1 MISIPTAQE
10 AVIIAMQ
17 HRLKQ
22 SEGLHPAQHSGLQQ
36 KSIQT
41 LLQHALNT
49 VPYYQNHPDIIAM
62 KGDIQWDKFP
72 ILTRAE
78 LQKNEQKLLSNAPP
92 ASHGKHYDFR
102 SSGSTGRPVH
112 TKSTE
117 FAQVFWQA
125 LTFRDH
131 IWADR
136 NLNGSLAAIKFL
148 PADRA
153 RFPGTRSNRWGISPA
168 AFGFH
173 SPSILLN
180 SSEPIEV
187 QYRWLC
193 EQQPNYLV
201 TYPSILQ
208 ELAKIQL
215 RDKKLDS
222 LHNVCCIGEN
232 LPPSLRQLTLDAFGC
247 RIHDIY
253 SSQEVGYMALQ
264 CPKSDKYHIQLENCL
279 LEVLDENNQPCIPG
293 QMGRVVVTPLH
304 NYLMPLIR
312 YEIGDYAIAG
322 NQNCG
327 CDCGITLPVL
337 DRIIGRTRNL
347 VSYPNGNK
355 SWPAYNPMA
364 LMKLFPQSSFQ
375 IEQLNL
381 EELQF
386 NLQSPS
392 KPSDSDCDKACTI
405 IREAIGHDFR
415 ISVQHVKK
423 LERSSGGKFEEF
435 ISRI

>member
-1 MISIPTAQE
+1 MISIPSPQDAT
-10 AVIIAMQ
+10 VIAMQ
-17 HRLKQ
+17 HRLQK
-22 SEGLHPAQHSGLQQ
+22 SEALPPAHHGSLQQ
-36 KSIQT
+36 QFIQN

-62 KGDIQWDKFP
+62 QGDIDWQRFP

-78 LQKNEQKLLSNAPP
+78 LQNNEQSLISQKPP
-92 ASHGKHYDFR
+92 TGHGKYIDFR

-112 TKSTE
+112 TRSTE
-117 FAQVFWQA
+117 YAQIYWQA

-131 IWADR
+131 VWAKRD
-136 NLNGSLAAIKFL
+136 LSGKLAAIKFL
-148 PADRA
+148 PSDTANY
-153 RFPGTRSNRWGISPA
+153 PGINSHRWGTSPA

-173 SPSILLN
+173 SPTCLLN
-180 SSEPIEV
+180 SSTPTEQ
-187 QYRWLC
+187 QYQWLC
-193 EQQPNYLV
+193 EQQPKYLV
-201 TYPSILQ
+201 TYPSLLK

-215 RDKKLDS
+215 RDNKLDT
-222 LHNVCCIGEN
+222 LHNISCIGEN
-232 LPPSLRQLTLDAFGC
+232 IPPLLRELVMKAFNC

-279 LEVLDENNQPCIPG
+279 LEVLDENNQPCAPG

-322 NQNCG
+322 DSDCGCNCG
-327 CDCGITLPVL
+327 VTLPVL

-364 LMKLFPQSSFQ
+364 LMELFPKSSFQ
-375 IEQLNL
+375 IEQLSLENL
-381 EELQF
+381 RL
-386 NLQSPS
+386 NLQSS
-392 KPSDSDCDKACTI
+392 TKPTDEKCKKAQAI
-405 IREAIGHDFR
+405 ICEAIGYDFK
-415 ISVQHVKK
+415 IEICHVKE
-423 LERSSGGKFEEF
+423 LSRSSGGKFEEF